1 MAHESTRSGAHQQG
15 SAASPRLAGQG
26 GPILRRAAAGR
37 RELVFPGGE
46 NHPDL
51 ATGSVLFVG
60 TATVLIRYAGFT
72 ILTDPNFLHRGD
84 HVHLGYGMT
93 APRLTDPAL
102 DLDELPPLDFV
113 LLSHL
118 HGDHFDHLVEARL
131 NREMPI
137 VTTPQAAAA
146 LRHSGFRRLCE
157 LRTWEPLSVI
167 KDGVHL
173 RVTSM
178 PAKHAPGLVQALLPP
193 VMGSMLE
200 FANEAGRIG
209 FRLYITGDTLLS
221 ERLRDIARRYP
232 DIDLGLFHLGGTRL
246 FGLLL
251 TMDARQGVEAIR
263 IIKPKKAIP
272 IHYNDYPVFRSP
284 LADFQRAVL
293 EAGLQE
299 RVHYLSH
306 GETYHFTVP
315 ASRWQS

>member
-1 MAHESTRSGAHQQG
+1 MADESTRSGAQQQRF
-15 SAASPRLAGQG
+15 APSPRPAGQG
-26 GPILRRAAAGR
+26 PPLLRRGADGR
-37 RELVFPGGE
+37 RALVFPGGE
-46 NHPDL
+46 SRPDL
-51 ATGSVLFVG
+51 ATGSILFVG

-84 HVHLGYGMT
+84 HVHLGYGIT

-102 DLDELPPLDFV
+102 DLDDLPPLDFV

-131 NREMPI
+131 DRDLPI

-146 LRHSGFRRLCE
+146 LRYSGFRRLCE
-157 LRTWEPLSVI
+157 LRTWEPLDVL
-167 KDGVHL
+167 KDGVRA

-200 FANEAGRIG
+200 FENETGRVG

-221 ERLRDIARRYP
+221 HRLHDIARRYP
-232 DIDLGLFHLGGTRL
+232 DIDVGLFHLGGTRL

-251 TMDARQGVEAIR
+251 TMDARQGVEAIQ
-263 IIKPKKAIP
+263 IIQPKKAIP

-284 LADFQRAVL
+284 LADFQRAVV